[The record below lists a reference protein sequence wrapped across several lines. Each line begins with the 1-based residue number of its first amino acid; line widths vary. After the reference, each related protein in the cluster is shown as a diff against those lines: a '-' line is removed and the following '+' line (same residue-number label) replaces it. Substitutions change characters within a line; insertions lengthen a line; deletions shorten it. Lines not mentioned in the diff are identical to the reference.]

1 MSCKSCSSFNSN
13 YTTTNLSFTNNLS
26 NAITKINDIKKIDNY
41 FFYENINHYTKSMTV
56 HSTISAQQNQEFLS
70 TMHTMIDDLD
80 TISHNI
86 DENTYLRLVNGLQRL
101 YNIVNSSNQTS
112 SPNYETINQT
122 TIQSN
127 NEVEITRILA
137 QHYGRVYD
145 SSGVLISNEPYPI
158 NNTINANAIN
168 NYDIDHNV
176 DPNIIN
182 VDTNVIANAINNY
195 DIDHN
200 VDPNI
205 INVDT
210 NVIANENNE
219 NNEAHNQQAAYISY
233 VALYNNAF
241 DYWNQPQHRFR
252 RTN

>member
-1 MSCKSCSSFNSN
+1 LREVVKQ
-13 YTTTNLSFTNNLS
+13 THILLLKTNIYFTKYKTDKKML
-26 NAITKINDIKKIDNY
+26 KKIDNY
-41 FFYENINHYTKSMTV
+41 FFYENINHYTKSMTG
-56 HSTISAQQNQEFLS
+56 HSTINAQQNQEFLS

-80 TISHNI
+80 TISPNI
-86 DENTYLRLVNGLQRL
+86 DEHTYLRLVNGLQRL

-122 TIQSN
+122 TIQTN

-158 NNTINANAIN
+158 NNDSNANALN
-168 NYDIDHNV
+168 NYDV
-176 DPNIIN
+176 DP
-182 VDTNVIANAINNY
+182 
-195 DIDHN
+195 
-200 VDPNI
+200 
-205 INVDT
+205 
-210 NVIANENNE
+210 NVIANENNV
-219 NNEAHNQQAAYISY
+219 NNDATNQQAIYTSY
-233 VALYNNAF
+233 VALYSNAF